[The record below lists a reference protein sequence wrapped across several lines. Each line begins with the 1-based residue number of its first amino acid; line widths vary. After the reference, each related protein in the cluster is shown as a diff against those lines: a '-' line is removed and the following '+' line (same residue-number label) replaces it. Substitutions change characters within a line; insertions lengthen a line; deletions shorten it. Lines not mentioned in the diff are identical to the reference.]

1 MDGSES
7 TFVAHRHLG
16 ALLFAT
22 FKKETKQVQSRKTP
36 VTQEDTHSAQMKER
50 VVDSEARADPG
61 PLNRLNA

>member
-16 ALLFAT
+16 ALLFAA

-36 VTQEDTHSAQMKER
+36 MMQEDTHSAQMKGWLR
-50 VVDSEARADPG
+50 VRHEQTPG
-61 PLNRLNA
+61 P